1 MMRNTEKVERL
12 WSTYREV
19 CKVIS
24 CIKKDENLGN
34 YPLLNA
40 VSNLQI
46 LLKEGFGEAE
56 SDICKL
62 FRQADEGKL

>member
-1 MMRNTEKVERL
+1 MIRNTEKVERL

-24 CIKKDENLGN
+24 RIKKGENLGD
-34 YPLLNA
+34 YPLMNA

-46 LLKEGFGEAE
+46 LLIEGFGEAE
-56 SDICKL
+56 NKVCELI
-62 FRQADEGKL
+62 RHADEGRL

>member
-19 CKVIS
+19 CKAINR
-24 CIKKDENLGN
+24 IKKGENLGD

-46 LLKEGFGEAE
+46 LLTEGFGEAE
-56 SDICKL
+56 SMVCEL
-62 FRQADEGKL
+62 FRRADEGRL